1 MRLTR
6 HSKGKGKT
14 RAQTRAGGAPGHL
27 ISLPLSDLSTNLLR
41 RCAWRQ
47 NQLFHIKMCIR
58 PTSIVG
64 TSTPTYTLH
73 TTQCLSPRAASHSAL
88 K

>member
-6 HSKGKGKT
+6 HSKGKT
-14 RAQTRAGGAPGHL
+14 RAQTRGGAPGHL

-64 TSTPTYTLH
+64 TST
-73 TTQCLSPRAASHSAL
+73 
-88 K
+88 